1 MSGNLIDIPE
11 VRFNEEPQ
19 PVFDYHSLD
28 GQSPTIC
35 IDNGMTASVL
45 RRVATNPQTSIGAY
59 SWRAGFSSSSAPY
72 IDRINMVS
80 RYKERKF
87 GKNVLLFGGDTD
99 ADANSRS
106 NARSMFDG
114 DLLIQGDMLVSSFL
128 LWRMIETAQRNG

>member
-1 MSGNLIDIPE
+1 MPDNLIDIPE
-11 VRFNEEPQ
+11 IRFNGEPQ

-28 GQSPTIC
+28 GQSPAIC
-35 IDNGMTASVL
+35 IDNGMMSSLPRPV
-45 RRVATNPQTSIGAY
+45 VTNPQRSIGAH
-59 SWRAGFSSSSAPY
+59 SWRAGFSSSSTPY

-114 DLLIQGDMLVSSFL
+114 DLLIQGDMLVSSFPS
-128 LWRMIETAQRNG
+128 WRTNEVTQQDG